1 MADHLKIHPVVDVE
15 APPTVPLVPN
25 SSESSQKGESLHVKN
40 MNPAP
45 RQAQPPPGAPPQI
58 RQTTPLIPSPPPR
71 KSRSFCCKCICW
83 TISLMILI
91 LIILG
96 AIVGIL
102 YLAFQPKIPKY
113 SVDRLQISDLRLN
126 TDGSLYAKFDVQITA
141 KNPNKKI
148 GIYYQDGS
156 HLSVWYAKTKL
167 CQGRFPKFYQG
178 HRNETSLNVSLT
190 GQAQYGNTLL
200 GALQEQQQTGRIP
213 LDLKVDVPVSVK
225 LGKLKLRKVRI
236 LGKCLL
242 IVDTLSSNS
251 LITIKASSC
260 KFRLKL

>member
-1 MADHLKIHPVVDVE
+1 M
-15 APPTVPLVPN
+15 
-25 SSESSQKGESLHVKN
+25 
-40 MNPAP
+40 
-45 RQAQPPPGAPPQI
+45 
-58 RQTTPLIPSPPPR
+58 
-71 KSRSFCCKCICW
+71 
-83 TISLMILI
+83 
-91 LIILG
+91 
-96 AIVGIL
+96 
-102 YLAFQPKIPKY
+102 
-113 SVDRLQISDLRLN
+113 DRLQISDLRLN

-148 GIYYQDGS
+148 GIYYQQGS

-167 CQGRFPKFYQG
+167 CQGKFPKFYQG
-178 HRNETSLNVSLT
+178 HMNKTRLDVSLT

-251 LITIKASSC
+251 VITIKASSC
-260 KFRLKL
+260 KFKLKL